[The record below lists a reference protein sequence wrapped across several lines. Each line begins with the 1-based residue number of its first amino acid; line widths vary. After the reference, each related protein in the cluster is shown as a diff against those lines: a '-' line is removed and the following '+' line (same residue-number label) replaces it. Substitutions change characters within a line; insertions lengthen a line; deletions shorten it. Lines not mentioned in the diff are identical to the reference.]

1 MIQLIKGQS
10 KDVIVTLTELT
21 TIANAYYLFV
31 FTHETT
37 KEVINVIKNSNSD
50 LSQFKYRYNKFTFA
64 SGLFANASI
73 GKYTYSVFEQLSS
86 SNTNITGLNLIES
99 GKMDLNVS
107 ATPVDVFN
115 EYSAPTTFR
124 TYAG

>member
-1 MIQLIKGQS
+1 MIQLVKGQS

-21 TIANAYYLFV
+21 TLANAYYLFV

-37 KEVINVIKNSNSD
+37 KAVINVIKNSSSD

-73 GKYTYSVFEQLSS
+73 GKYTYSVYEQLSS
-86 SNTNITGLNLIES
+86 SNTNTIGLNLIES
-99 GKMDLNVS
+99 GKMDLNE
-107 ATPVDVFN
+107 ATQPVIVFD
-115 EYSAPTTFR
+115 EYSAPTTFS

>member
-1 MIQLIKGQS
+1 MIQLIKGQT

-21 TIANAYYLFV
+21 TLANVYYLFV

-37 KEVINVIKNSNSD
+37 KAVINVIKNSSSD

-64 SGLFANASI
+64 SGLFTNASI
-73 GKYTYSVFEQLSS
+73 GKYTYEVYEQLSS
-86 SNTNITGLNLIES
+86 SNTNTTGLNLIES

-115 EYSAPTTFR
+115 EYSAPTTFS

>member
-21 TIANAYYLFV
+21 TLANAYYLFV

-37 KEVINVIKNSNSD
+37 KAVINVIKNSTSD
-50 LSQFKYRYNKFTFA
+50 LSSFKYRYNKFTFA
-64 SGLFANASI
+64 SGLFSNASI
-73 GKYTYSVFEQLSS
+73 GKYNYSVFEQLSS
-86 SNTNITGLNLIES
+86 SNTNTTGLNLIES

-107 ATPVDVFN
+107 TIPVDVFN
-115 EYSAPTTFR
+115 EYSAPTTFS

>member
-1 MIQLIKGQS
+1 MIQLIKGQT

-21 TIANAYYLFV
+21 TLANVYYLFV

-37 KEVINVIKNSNSD
+37 KAVINVIKNSSSD

-99 GKMDLNVS
+99 GKMDLNAS
-107 ATPVDVFN
+107 ATPTDVFN
-115 EYSAPTTFR
+115 EYSTPTTFS

>member
-21 TIANAYYLFV
+21 TLANVYYLFV

-37 KEVINVIKNSNSD
+37 KAVINVIKAGSSD
-50 LSQFKYRYNKFTFA
+50 LSSYKYRYNKFTFA
-64 SGLFANASI
+64 AGLFSNALI

-86 SNTNITGLNLIES
+86 SNTNTTGLNLIET

-107 ATPVDVFN
+107 ATPTDVFN
-115 EYSAPTTFR
+115 EYSEPTTFS

>member
-1 MIQLIKGQS
+1 MIQLVKGQS

-21 TIANAYYLFV
+21 TIANAFYLFV

-37 KEVINVIKNSNSD
+37 KAVINVIKNSSSD
-50 LSQFKYRYNKFTFA
+50 LSQFQYRYNKFTFD
-64 SGLFANASI
+64 SSLFINASI
-73 GKYTYSVFEQLSS
+73 GKYTYEVYEQLSS
-86 SNTNITGLNLIES
+86 TNTNITGLNLIES
-99 GKMDLNVS
+99 GKMDLNQA

-115 EYSAPTTFR
+115 EYSAPTTFS

>member
-21 TIANAYYLFV
+21 TIANAFYLFV

-37 KEVINVIKNSNSD
+37 KEVINVIKNSSSD
-50 LSQFKYRYNKFTFA
+50 LSQFKYRYNKFTFD
-64 SGLFANASI
+64 SSLFANASI

-86 SNTNITGLNLIES
+86 TNTNITGLNLIES

>member
-21 TIANAYYLFV
+21 TLANAFYLFV

-37 KEVINVIKNSNSD
+37 KAVINVIKNSSSD

-99 GKMDLNVS
+99 GKMDLNAS
-107 ATPVDVFN
+107 ATPTDVFN
-115 EYSAPTTFR
+115 EYSAPTTFS

>member
-1 MIQLIKGQS
+1 MIQLIKGQT

-21 TIANAYYLFV
+21 TLANAFYLFV

-37 KEVINVIKNSNSD
+37 KAVINVIKNSSSD

-99 GKMDLNVS
+99 GKMDLNAS
-107 ATPVDVFN
+107 ATPTDVFN
-115 EYSAPTTFR
+115 EYSTPTTFS